1 MTASR
6 ETPLRRTTN
15 TGLARNARIQQVHGM
30 TTFFQRTLALL
41 LIGALAGCGQKPAH
55 ADHPDA
61 APAHAGHVHTA
72 PHGGTL
78 IGVGAHQFNAELL
91 CDAAT
96 GTLSL
101 YMLDAHAEDFVRTA
115 MPAIELAVQAG
126 GSART
131 LTLRPVANAA
141 TGETVG
147 ATAQY
152 DGQADWLKTTPEF
165 TGEIRHL
172 DFNGTVF
179 TTVACR
185 FPRDHD

>member
-1 MTASR
+1 
-6 ETPLRRTTN
+6 
-15 TGLARNARIQQVHGM
+15 M
-30 TTFFQRTLALL
+30 TTLFQGALSL
-41 LIGALAGCGQKPAH
+41 LFIGALAGCGQKPAH
-55 ADHPDA
+55 TDHPDH
-61 APAHAGHVHTA
+61 APAHVGHAHTA

-78 IGVGAHQFNAELL
+78 VEVGAHQFNVELVH
-91 CDAAT
+91 DAAS

-101 YMLDAHAEDFVRTA
+101 YTLDAHAEDFVRTA
-115 MPAIELAVQAG
+115 MPAVELAVQAG
-126 GSART
+126 GAART

-152 DGQADWLKTTPEF
+152 DGQAGWLKNTPGF

-179 TTVACR
+179 TSIAFTFSTA
-185 FPRDHD
+185 HDND